1 MMRMRLRLL
10 LASLGLLCA
19 ARHAAAQGGDGLY
32 HRFDGDLTLAA
43 VVSGGVHW
51 EETQS
56 KAAAL
61 TTGELHARYLDSAGA
76 LLAVEHVDGRRVG
89 VLTGVDVRP
98 VFLAR
103 FFTNAFTG
111 HRWLDLAVDSF
122 TLEMGTW
129 LGPLDGGKAGA
140 ALLLGVS
147 VELPVWV
154 EDAHRVGV
162 ALGWRYVHANPDEQL
177 GAPPGVGGT
186 RLFAALVFT
195 TSASTGLSGWEPP
208 RYRP

>member
-1 MMRMRLRLL
+1 MRLRLL
-10 LASLGLLCA
+10 LACLGLLCA
-19 ARHAAAQGGDGLY
+19 TRHAAAQEGDGLY
-32 HRFDGDLTLAA
+32 HRFDGDLTLAS

-51 EETQS
+51 EETQGD
-56 KAAAL
+56 AAAL
-61 TTGELHARYLDSAGA
+61 VTGELHARYLDSAGA
-76 LLAVEHVDGRRVG
+76 LLAVEHVDGRRIG
-89 VLTGVDVRP
+89 ALAGVDVRP

-111 HRWLDLAVDSF
+111 HRWLDLAIDSF

-129 LGPLDGGKAGA
+129 LGSLEDGEAGA
-140 ALLLGVS
+140 ALLLGVG

-154 EDAHRVGV
+154 EGVRRLGV
-162 ALGWRYVHANPDEQL
+162 ALGWRYVHANQDEQS
-177 GAPPGVGGT
+177 GAPPGVGGA

-195 TSASTGLSGWEPP
+195 TSVSTGVSGWEPP